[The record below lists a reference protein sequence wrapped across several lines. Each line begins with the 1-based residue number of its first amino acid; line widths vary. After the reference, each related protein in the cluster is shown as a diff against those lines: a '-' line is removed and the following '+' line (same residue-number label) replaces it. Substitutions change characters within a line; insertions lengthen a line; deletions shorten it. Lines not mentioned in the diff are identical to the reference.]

1 MLFSLLVGASLFAAV
16 PDSLEAATV
25 VADRGLVISR
35 TDTLRVSPSGDITS
49 TLNLLPGLYVGD
61 YGSLAGLKSVSLRGF
76 GSAHTALFIDGV
88 RVKNIQSGQADLGM
102 LDLASTGAVVADYA
116 QNSLSFMTARPVF
129 GDAPVSGEVRLSY
142 GSFGTWLPYGRLNGR
157 LTDRWSLSAS
167 VGGTLTRGNFPLQ
180 DGTLRTNNDLKQLRT
195 GVDLFGLLEEGDFH
209 AKVYYNGAD
218 RGTPGSLS
226 WPSADRQ
233 QDRNVLGQFLLR
245 KHFGPVYTLHLSGKT
260 AFDKLF
266 YQSEWGNTDYRQTE
280 FQLSSAHKFRVK
292 PWWELSLATDLSL
305 AGLAST
311 LYTENRLETVVA
323 AASAFRFSRLK
334 ANLAVEYA
342 GVFDSNGAAWNS
354 VSPSADL
361 RLTLAEGLDLV
372 AFGRRAFRTP
382 TFNELYYPGYG
393 NPDLKPE
400 DAWLTDLGVDFQRKA
415 GAWTPKL
422 RVDGYYNWLAN
433 KIVSAPTV
441 ADPNIW
447 LPFNVGKVQ
456 AFGADVLAG
465 TDYARGSW
473 TASLTARYG
482 FQKALD
488 KTPDSYT
495 FDQQIPYVA
504 RHTLSVDG
512 RLGWNGW
519 QLGAVWNL
527 RSGRRDAAGEM
538 PDWNALDVS
547 LSKDFTLGGV
557 GLGLYAHVR
566 NVLDCR
572 YEIVSGYP
580 VPGRNFMG
588 GIRLSF

>member
-245 KHFGPVYTLHLSGKT
+245 RHFGPVYTLHLSGKT

-292 PWWELSLATDLSL
+292 PWWELSLATDLS
-305 AGLAST
+305 
-311 LYTENRLETVVA
+311 
-323 AASAFRFSRLK
+323 
-334 ANLAVEYA
+334 
-342 GVFDSNGAAWNS
+342 D
-354 VSPSADL
+354 
-361 RLTLAEGLDLV
+361 
-372 AFGRRAFRTP
+372 
-382 TFNELYYPGYG
+382 
-393 NPDLKPE
+393 
-400 DAWLTDLGVDFQRKA
+400 
-415 GAWTPKL
+415 
-422 RVDGYYNWLAN
+422 
-433 KIVSAPTV
+433 
-441 ADPNIW
+441 
-447 LPFNVGKVQ
+447 
-456 AFGADVLAG
+456 
-465 TDYARGSW
+465 
-473 TASLTARYG
+473 
-482 FQKALD
+482 
-488 KTPDSYT
+488 
-495 FDQQIPYVA
+495 
-504 RHTLSVDG
+504 
-512 RLGWNGW
+512 
-519 QLGAVWNL
+519 
-527 RSGRRDAAGEM
+527 
-538 PDWNALDVS
+538 
-547 LSKDFTLGGV
+547 
-557 GLGLYAHVR
+557 
-566 NVLDCR
+566 
-572 YEIVSGYP
+572 
-580 VPGRNFMG
+580 
-588 GIRLSF
+588 